1 MKEDTSEIQL
11 PDFLMVHPDLK
22 DDPANKQG
30 EIGFITAAI
39 LNMDEFYVGFDDH
52 QVGLYSADAL
62 LTFKEP
68 GNIYDF
74 MHQNALTLSVDD
86 FKDLKNIAL
95 LLDHGTEKHIRTAME
110 LVKKNDAIRDAA
122 TIGLDQRLGIS
133 QNRGL
138 KR

>member
-1 MKEDTSEIQL
+1 MKEDQNEIQL
-11 PDFLMVHPDLK
+11 PHFLLVHPDLK
-22 DDPANKQG
+22 DDPVNKQG

-39 LNMDEFYVGFDDH
+39 LNTDEFYVGFDDH
-52 QVGLYSADAL
+52 EVGFYSADAL

-68 GNIYDF
+68 GDIYDF

-110 LVKKNDAIRDAA
+110 LVKKNGGIHKAV
-122 TIGLDQRLGIS
+122 TIGLDQLLGVDQS
-133 QNRGL
+133 RGM